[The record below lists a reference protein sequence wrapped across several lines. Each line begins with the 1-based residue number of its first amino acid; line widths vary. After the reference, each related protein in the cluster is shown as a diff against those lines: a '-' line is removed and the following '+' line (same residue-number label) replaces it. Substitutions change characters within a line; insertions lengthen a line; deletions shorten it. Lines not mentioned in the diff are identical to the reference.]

1 MKLKAK
7 FIIMAYNKNTPFN
20 DLPNLPPQ
28 GFSETPEILRHL
40 SRAYRHLGEL
50 NGLCASLPDP
60 KLLINTIV
68 LQESKDSSAIENIVT
83 TQDELYKA
91 ATEEATANHA
101 AKEVL
106 SYREALYVGLE
117 KMKAQK
123 NLLLTD
129 TMVEIVQT
137 IKQNKAGIRNA
148 PGTALKN
155 AINGEIIYTPPCCEE
170 VLREKLA
177 ALEQFINEPE
187 LSALD
192 PLVKMALIHYQF
204 EAIHPFADGNGRTG
218 RIINAL
224 YMVQQE
230 LLSQP
235 VLYLSSYIIK
245 YKTEYYQLLRS
256 VTEKDNWHDWI
267 MYILTALIET
277 AQLTTKNIRAMLA
290 LKEDYEKQ
298 MKEVL
303 GSSFSHELLQL
314 MFTLPYLKIE
324 LLEKRE
330 LAHRQTASSW
340 LKKLTNAG
348 ILKPQKIGRTTYY
361 VNYRLMELMVN
372 N

>member
-1 MKLKAK
+1 
-7 FIIMAYNKNTPFN
+7 MAYDKDIPFN
-20 DLPNLPPQ
+20 DLPDLPPL
-28 GFSETPEILRHL
+28 GFTESPELLRL
-40 SRAYRHLGEL
+40 LAKAYRHLGEL

-60 KLLINTIV
+60 QLLINTII

-91 ATEEATANHA
+91 AIEEDTANQA

-117 KMKAQK
+117 KMKTQK
-123 NLLLTD
+123 NLLLTN
-129 TMVEIVQT
+129 TLLEIVQAV
-137 IKQNKAGIRNA
+137 KQNKSGIRNM

-155 AINGEIIYTPPCCEE
+155 SINGEVIYTPPSGEE

-177 ALEQFINEPE
+177 ALEQFINDPD

-192 PLVKMALIHYQF
+192 PLVKMAFIHYQF

-224 YMVQQE
+224 YLVQQE
-230 LLSQP
+230 LLAQP

-245 YKTEYYQLLRS
+245 HKTEYYQLIRT
-256 VTEKDNWHDWI
+256 VTEKSNWNDWI
-267 MYILTALIET
+267 TFILTALIET
-277 AQLTTKNIRAMLA
+277 TQLTTKKIRAMLSI
-290 LKEDYEKQ
+290 KEAYEKQ

-314 MFTLPYLKIE
+314 LFTLPYLKID
-324 LLEKRE
+324 LLVKRE

-340 LKKLTNAG
+340 LKKLTAAG
-348 ILKPQKIGRTTYY
+348 IVRPQKIGRTTYY
-361 VNYRLMELMVN
+361 INYRLMELMTST
-372 N
+372 